1 MIVPDVRR
9 GVQSG
14 LLLPGR
20 VDEQH
25 CSRVWKRKCRVCSGC
40 IGPNRGDGRVLLPC
54 PVGSY
59 CVAGVQYLC
68 PAGKWGNNVTGASTV
83 CANNCSNGYLWY
95 A

>member
-1 MIVPDVRR
+1 MCAA
-9 GVQSG
+9 GASG
-14 LLLPGR
+14 PTVVTVGYYSLGGSSSATNTA
-20 VDEQH
+20 Q
-25 CSRVWKRKCRVCSGC
+25 
-40 IGPNRGDGRVLLPC
+40 LPC